1 MAYTDADLPIAL
13 IKTSRAAEASRSPKW
28 EHITADVPTRWLMW
42 GHNKIMLIPKRAA
55 GFTDDYNTVKFG
67 YIEMPNLLS
76 TAADTVDERI
86 PYKDQEFLKYAAA
99 YYLLN
104 MRTDKQFTDMA
115 EYFMQTFHKLIGA

>member
-28 EHITADVPTRWLMW
+28 EHITADVPTRWMFW
-42 GHNKIMLIPKRAA
+42 GHNKIMLTPKRTG
-55 GFTDDYNTVKFG
+55 GFVSDYNTVKFG
-67 YIEMPNLLS
+67 YIAMPNLLS
-76 TAADTVDERI
+76 SPTDTVDERI

-104 MRTDKQFTDMA
+104 MRTDKQFTEMA